1 MEEEKDPTPSLLESR
16 LYPPPGDTGE
26 DEVEGQGYQ
35 DDGTAV
41 PVALVAQLE
50 KRAEAADETVL
61 TFPLRRHANL
71 WSNCGSCFLSAY
83 G

>member
-1 MEEEKDPTPSLLESR
+1 MAKFGGGERSNSKSFGVSALSATD
-16 LYPPPGDTGE
+16 DAGE

-50 KRAEAADETVL
+50 KRAEAADATVL
-61 TFPLRRHANL
+61 TFPLRRRANL
-71 WSNCGSCFLSAY
+71 WSNCGSCF
-83 G
+83 

>member
-16 LYPPPGDTGE
+16 LYPPPGDAGE

-50 KRAEAADETVL
+50 KRAEAAS
-61 TFPLRRHANL
+61 ANL
-71 WSNCGSCFLSAY
+71 QTCRFFLLY
-83 G
+83 VQNRKRPF

>member
-16 LYPPPGDTGE
+16 LYPPPGDAGE
-26 DEVEGQGYQ
+26 DEVEGQGHQ

-50 KRAEAADETVL
+50 KSAEAADATVL
-61 TFPLRRHANL
+61 IFPLCRRVNL
-71 WSNCGSCFLSAY
+71 WSNCGSCF
-83 G
+83 